1 MLNMFIELYSKKN
14 ERLTY
19 HIVTMVQ
26 LKFNMSKAF
35 LFDPAK
41 MYKAALIL

>member
-1 MLNMFIELYSKKN
+1 MFIELYSKKN
-14 ERLTY
+14 EQSTY
-19 HIVTMVQ
+19 HIATNGQ

-41 MYKAALIL
+41 MWKAALIL